1 MPSIADIRSFKH
13 SLRKSQ
19 ERQDIWRWDVKTNLL
34 SNLLFTVLL
43 IFTDRASL
51 PRELGSWGRGN
62 SLVQLA
68 LRVYER
74 SHLGAVGG
82 KGFKT

>member
-13 SLRKSQ
+13 SLQKSQ

-51 PRELGSWGRGN
+51 PRELGSW
-62 SLVQLA
+62 
-68 LRVYER
+68 
-74 SHLGAVGG
+74 
-82 KGFKT
+82 